1 MGVTKALDGGAVWGA
16 NQVTTS
22 TTITPSPG
30 GGAAVL
36 TNYPLSNLKNPFRT
50 KTHRVTFDET
60 DDTYALTFT
69 FNSSLPV
76 SGIAVAFVD
85 WNLPA
90 QANVPVSILGLAG
103 AVSPSWIVY
112 PYATDNG
119 VCRYYLDTR
128 SAGSEI
134 TGALNWKVQFD
145 AAAGSGG
152 GYGLDGYL
160 EIGEIVFATYIDV
173 DIATPFGRTVQN
185 PSTYATSYGGQE
197 YVDEK
202 NFFNAIALNTTP
214 MNSTS
219 LYTLQNSIAA
229 VGSAHTILDVHAA
242 SASVDG
248 GTTVSTLDKASTYY
262 GRLHK
267 GIKTSIKGFNN
278 STLSLSFGE
287 ARK

>member
-1 MGVTKALDGGAVWGA
+1 MAVTKALDGGAVWGA
-16 NQVTTS
+16 NYITTS
-22 TTITPSPG
+22 TTVADDPDGSH
-30 GGAAVL
+30 ASRL
-36 TNYPLSNLKNPFRT
+36 TNYPVSNLKNPLRT
-50 KTHRVTFDET
+50 KTTRVTYNDNASA
-60 DDTYALTFT
+60 TYDITFVFGT
-69 FNSSLPV
+69 AVPLASL
-76 SGIAVAFVD
+76 GLAFVD

-90 QANVPVSILGLAG
+90 STRDIVVHAG
-103 AVSPSWIVY
+103 SGTGYGTTWTID
-112 PYATDNG
+112 PYVGDNG
-119 VCRYYLDTR
+119 VARYYLDTFSGASIT
-128 SAGSEI
+128 SATHWKISFADDYSISE
-134 TGALNWKVQFD
+134 
-145 AAAGSGG
+145 S
-152 GYGLDGYL
+152 YL
-160 EIGEIVFATYIDV
+160 EIGEIVLATYIDV
-173 DIATPFGRTVQN
+173 DISTPFGRTVQN

-242 SASVDG
+242 SASVNG

>member
-22 TTITPSPG
+22 TTVTPNVTN
-30 GGAAVL
+30 GAAVL
-36 TNYPLSNLKNPFRT
+36 TNYPVSNLKNPLRT
-50 KTHRVTFDET
+50 KTTRVTYDDS
-60 DDTYALTFT
+60 DDTFDIVFDFGTA
-69 FNSSLPV
+69 V
-76 SGIAVAFVD
+76 SVTAIAFVD
-85 WNLPA
+85 WN
-90 QANVPVSILGLAG
+90 VPNSSNLVKIYAD
-103 AVSPSWIVY
+103 ADNTSWDGPRWDIF
-112 PYATDNG
+112 PYQGDNG
-119 VCRYYLDTR
+119 VARYYLDTASDGAAIS
-128 SAGSEI
+128 SARY
-134 TGALNWKVQFD
+134 WKIAF
-145 AAAGSGG
+145 SGD
-152 GYGLDGYL
+152 YSIVESYL
-160 EIGEIVFATYIDV
+160 EIGEIVFASYIDV
-173 DIATPFGRTVQN
+173 DISTPFGRTVQN

-229 VGSAHTILDVHAA
+229 VGSAHTILDVHASDAGIGDTA
-242 SASVDG
+242 S
-248 GTTVSTLDKASTYY
+248 STQGILNLASTYY